1 MSELKE
7 KLLVC
12 KKYRDVC
19 PETVERIWN
28 ECAAKF
34 KKEKDV
40 DRAAREAL
48 HGITGAFMTERETKT
63 ALELAENGDWEALLK
78 MHASTRER
86 LPAENLER
94 VTHRILEATGTPASI
109 LDLACGLNP
118 IWLIHRFPNAK
129 ITGIDISGSCVQVI
143 RAFGGAEA
151 QLGDL
156 LCEIPSQTADI
167 ALLFK
172 VLPLLERQKTG
183 AALQVLNRLNA
194 ESIVVSFPTRSLGGR
209 DVGMEKH
216 YSEWMEKHIPENR
229 GVAAHFTEGNE
240 LFYILKRKA

>member
-1 MSELKE
+1 MSDLKE
-7 KLLVC
+7 KLLNS

-19 PETVERIWN
+19 PQTVERIWN
-28 ECAAKF
+28 ECEAKF

-63 ALELAENGDWEALLK
+63 AMDLAKNGDWEALLS

-86 LPAENLER
+86 LPVENLER
-94 VTHRILEATGTPASI
+94 VTERILEVTGEPQSI

-118 IWLIHRFPNAK
+118 IWLKHRFPNAR
-129 ITGIDISGSCVQVI
+129 IQGIDISGACVNVLC
-143 RAFGGAEA
+143 AFSGVEA
-151 QLGDL
+151 RLGDL
-156 LCEIPSQTADI
+156 LCEIPQETADI

-183 AALQVLNRLNA
+183 AAVMVLNQLNA
-194 ESIVVSFPTRSLGGR
+194 ENIVVSFPTRSLGGR
-209 DVGMEKH
+209 DVGMAKH
-216 YSEWMEKHIPENR
+216 YAEWMEMHIPENR
-229 GVAAHFTEGNE
+229 SVAAQFTEGNE
-240 LFYILKRKA
+240 LFYILKQ